1 MDVKSVMKFRQKRA
15 MSLKKS
21 FFLSFILFVLSTL
34 FSIWLIDKK
43 IEPSIMSIAET
54 KTHNI
59 AIQAINEAV
68 SEEMSQSIDMD
79 ELIILHESESGM
91 GYSFNPK
98 IYNQLDSEAGERIQ
112 AFLENGYASAE
123 DKKEDSKKPKSN
135 EKEDIIYYMP
145 LGVTTDNLLLSS
157 LGPKIPIQFET
168 VGNVSTTIKTTMN
181 ESGIN
186 NTFLE
191 IFLEID
197 VSMKVIIPSLEK
209 NIEVSNSIK
218 LGDLFL
224 QGNVPEYYGQM
235 PIIESSKEK

>member
-1 MDVKSVMKFRQKRA
+1 MDVKSAMKFRQKKV

-21 FFLSFILFVLSTL
+21 FFLSFLLFVLSTL
-34 FSIWLIDKK
+34 LSIWLIDKK

-68 SEEMSQSIDMD
+68 SEEMSQSFDIN
-79 ELIILHESESGM
+79 ELIILHESESGI

-112 AFLENGYASAE
+112 AFLENGYASPE
-123 DKKEDSKKPKSN
+123 NKKDEPKPLKK

-168 VGNVSTTIKTTMN
+168 VGSVSTTIKTTMK

-197 VSMKVIIPSLEK
+197 VNMKVIIPSLEK